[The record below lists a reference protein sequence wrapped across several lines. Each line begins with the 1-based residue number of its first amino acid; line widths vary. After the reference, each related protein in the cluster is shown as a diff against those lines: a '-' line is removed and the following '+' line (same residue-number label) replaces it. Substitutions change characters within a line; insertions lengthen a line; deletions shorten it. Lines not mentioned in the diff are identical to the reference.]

1 MNWMRFVL
9 AVLVSGVLASFTDW
23 LFMGLLFHKKYL
35 ETPEIWRLKTG
46 ESETSK
52 IVASSIIGLVSCA
65 AFIYLC
71 VWTGALNVPR
81 AELRM
86 AAIAWL
92 AAPVPVIL
100 SNVVWI
106 KMDPL
111 IGLSHSLGWLA
122 RFVITGLVAVWLIR

>member
-122 RFVITGLVAVWLIR
+122 RFVITGLVAVWLVR

>member
-9 AVLVSGVLASFTDW
+9 AVAISGVAASFTDW
-23 LFMGLLFHKKYL
+23 LFMGILFHKKYL

-65 AFIYLC
+65 AFTYLC
-71 VWTGALNVPR
+71 VWTGALTVPR

-86 AAIAWL
+86 AALVWL

-100 SNVVWI
+100 SNVIWT
-106 KMDPL
+106 KMHPL
-111 IGLSHSLGWLA
+111 IGMSHSLGWLA
-122 RFVITGLVAVWLIR
+122 RLVITGLVAVWLVR